1 MACKI
6 STAPINISTAV
17 NQPCKEKCEFY
28 YDYGNS
34 SCSVVNQ
41 TTYLN
46 IKCFNGIN
54 NVSSGLTGSLY
65 VTSVRLYRPSLNTYD
80 GFKADAELIITHSG
94 GGKNFYVCIP
104 VISNEKESSSA
115 KWFSQIIPY
124 SPSERGGSGKS
135 INVNNFS
142 LNSVIPLAPFFIYEG
157 GTFDWGCS
165 AEDIMIIFNK
175 NKAINIKNSNY
186 RTLVTLIQKHS
197 YSAQATPSYLTFN
210 AIGTSSGAGRQPG
223 SKTSKQLTC
232 TPIID
237 QDGNNIEGTS
247 KKDLPWEG
255 SAVTNSEET
264 EKAKAR
270 MWTNIGMVI
279 GIILGLIAI
288 WLIGWT
294 FSKIFNKQSSNNAV
308 TNSNTGGSSKT

>member
-1 MACKI
+1 MF
-6 STAPINISTAV
+6 
-17 NQPCKEKCEFY
+17 FY
-28 YDYGNS
+28 A
-34 SCSVVNQ
+34 
-41 TTYLN
+41 
-46 IKCFNGIN
+46 
-54 NVSSGLTGSLY
+54 VSSDYWYLI
-65 VTSVRLYRPSLNTYD
+65 VREYSFRCNQYPRLFRPSLNTYD

-104 VISNEKESSSA
+104 VISSEKESSSA

-124 SPSERGGSGKS
+124 SPSEKGGSGKS
-135 INVNNFS
+135 VNVSNFS

-165 AEDIMIIFNK
+165 ASDIMIIFNK

-186 RTLVTLIQKHS
+186 KTLVTLIRKHS
-197 YSAQATPSYLTFN
+197 YSAQATPGYLTFN
-210 AIGTSSGAGRQPG
+210 ATGTSSGPGKQQG

-232 TPIID
+232 TPIVD
-237 QDGNNIEGTS
+237 QDGNNIEGNN

-255 SAVTNSEET
+255 EPSTNSKET
-264 EKAKAR
+264 EKAKAM
-270 MWTNIGMVI
+270 MWRNIGIVI

-294 FSKIFNKQSSNNAV
+294 FSKMFNKQSVGGGGAGAGD
-308 TNSNTGGSSKT
+308 GGSSKIQ

>member
-41 TTYLN
+41 STYLD

-54 NVSSGLTGSLY
+54 SVSSGLTGSLY

-94 GGKNFYVCIP
+94 GGKNFYVCVP
-104 VISNEKESSSA
+104 VISSEKESSSA

-124 SPSERGGSGKS
+124 SPSEKGGSGKS
-135 INVNNFS
+135 VNVSNFS
-142 LNSVIPLAPFFIYEG
+142 LNSVVPLAPFFIYEG

-165 AEDIMIIFNK
+165 SSDIMIIFNK

-186 RTLVTLIQKHS
+186 KTLVTLISKHS

-210 AIGTSSGAGRQPG
+210 ATGTSSGPGKQPG
-223 SKTSKQLTC
+223 SKSSKQLTC
-232 TPIID
+232 TPIVD
-237 QDGNNIEGTS
+237 QDGNNIEGN
-247 KKDLPWEG
+247 KPEDMAWEG
-255 SAVTNSEET
+255 EPPVDSEET
-264 EKAKAR
+264 KKVKAL
-270 MWTNIGMVI
+270 MWRNIGIVI
-279 GIILGLIAI
+279 GIILGILAI
-288 WLIGWT
+288 WLIGMVFT
-294 FSKIFNKQSSNNAV
+294 RMFNKQSSG
-308 TNSNTGGSSKT
+308 TGGTGAGASGGSE

>member
-41 TTYLN
+41 TTFLD

-54 NVSSGLTGSLY
+54 SVSSGLTGSLY

-94 GGKNFYVCIP
+94 GGKNFYVCVP
-104 VISNEKESSSA
+104 VISSEKESSSA

-124 SPSERGGSGKS
+124 SPSEKGGSGKS
-135 INVNNFS
+135 VNVSNFS
-142 LNSVIPLAPFFIYEG
+142 LNSVVPLAPFFIYEG

-165 AEDIMIIFNK
+165 VSDIMIIFNK
-175 NKAINIKNSNY
+175 NKAINMKSSNY
-186 RTLVTLIQKHS
+186 KTLVTLISKHS

-210 AIGTSSGAGRQPG
+210 ATGTSSGPGKKPG
-223 SKTSKQLTC
+223 SKSSKQLTC
-232 TPIID
+232 TPIVD
-237 QDGNNIEGTS
+237 QDGNNIEGE
-247 KKDLPWEG
+247 KPEDMRWEG
-255 SAVTNSEET
+255 EPPVDSEET
-264 EKAKAR
+264 KKAKAL
-270 MWTNIGMVI
+270 MWRNIGIVI
-279 GIILGLIAI
+279 GIILGILAI
-288 WLIGWT
+288 WLIGMVFT
-294 FSKIFNKQSSNNAV
+294 RMFNKPSSGTSGAGV
-308 TNSNTGGSSKT
+308 APSSGSG